1 MKSIAPAGRV
11 AAALLVFNLCAA
23 RADDTNR
30 PLSDTDL
37 FPNPVVARG
46 TGFEVRNSDVEDAV
60 TNFKATLASQGQ
72 QFPEN
77 QRAEFAARALDRLIL
92 QRILLQKATPE
103 DRAKAKETADK
114 FIAETKKNARSAAAY
129 ERRLLAAGIK
139 PDVFERRAFEQ
150 SLAETVVGRELR
162 DKITVAPEAVRAF
175 YDRGQDVP
183 TRDLQALVDKME
195 KDGQTKT
202 KFYTDGTNRLA
213 ELSKANLDRLERPE
227 SVRASLILLYT
238 VDMVTHEP
246 LPPEVEAA
254 KKVRIEKA
262 LARLKDGE
270 DFGKVAREVSDDPD
284 VARSGGEY
292 STTRDNVALPE
303 LKAALF
309 SLPIGQLSGIVT
321 TPLGFYI
328 IKVAERNPAGKIP
341 FDKAEKEI
349 QTLLVNQ
356 EVEKRMPAYYEQLKK
371 DFAVQILPRDNAK
384 P

>member
-1 MKSIAPAGRV
+1 MKPFSPVGGV
-11 AAALLVFNLCAA
+11 AAALLVFSLFAA

-30 PLSDTDL
+30 PLSDADL

-46 TGFEVRNSDVEDAV
+46 RGFEIRNSDVEDAV
-60 TNFKATLASQGQ
+60 MNLKATLASQGQ
-72 QFPEN
+72 GFPES
-77 QRAEFAARALDRLIL
+77 QRAEAEARALDRLIL
-92 QRILLQKATPE
+92 QRILLQKATAE

-114 FIAETKKNARSAAAY
+114 FIAGTKKNALSEASY

-139 PDVFERRAFEQ
+139 PDVFEQRAFEQ

-162 DKITVAPEAVRAF
+162 DTITVAPEAVRAF
-175 YDRGQDVP
+175 YDRGLDVP
-183 TRDLQALVDKME
+183 ARDVQALVEKME

-213 ELSKANLDRLERPE
+213 ELTKVNLGRLDRPE

-238 VDMVTHEP
+238 VDMVTHDP
-246 LPPEVEAA
+246 LPLEAQAA
-254 KKVRIEKA
+254 KKVRMGKA
-262 LARLKDGE
+262 LTRLKDGE
-270 DFGKVAREVSDDPD
+270 DFGKVAREVSEDPD
-284 VARSGGEY
+284 VARSNGEY
-292 STTRDNVALPE
+292 STTRDNVVLPE
-303 LKAALF
+303 LKAVLF
-309 SLPIGQLSGIVT
+309 SLPIGQLSDLVT

-328 IKVAERNPAGKIP
+328 IKVLERNPAGKIP

-356 EVEKRMPAYYEQLKK
+356 EVEKRLPAYYEQLKK
-371 DFAVQILPRDNAK
+371 DFEVQLVPRETAK

>member
-1 MKSIAPAGRV
+1 
-11 AAALLVFNLCAA
+11 
-23 RADDTNR
+23 
-30 PLSDTDL
+30 
-37 FPNPVVARG
+37 
-46 TGFEVRNSDVEDAV
+46 
-60 TNFKATLASQGQ
+60 
-72 QFPEN
+72 
-77 QRAEFAARALDRLIL
+77 
-92 QRILLQKATPE
+92 
-103 DRAKAKETADK
+103 
-114 FIAETKKNARSAAAY
+114 
-129 ERRLLAAGIK
+129 
-139 PDVFERRAFEQ
+139 
-150 SLAETVVGRELR
+150 
-162 DKITVAPEAVRAF
+162 
-175 YDRGQDVP
+175 
-183 TRDLQALVDKME
+183 
-195 KDGQTKT
+195 
-202 KFYTDGTNRLA
+202 
-213 ELSKANLDRLERPE
+213 
-227 SVRASLILLYT
+227 
-238 VDMVTHEP
+238 MVTHEP